1 MYQEQDS
8 ESLKKLQKI
17 AQQLEQNKQ
26 LRVIN
31 LDAGKGSYGQVV
43 IAEHLQQKS
52 HHAVKI
58 ISIFDGVDQVSQ
70 QKLIDAKKEALF
82 LKNINHQNIVK
93 YYDEF
98 QIGFNYF
105 IVMEKCEK
113 NLQQLIEDFK
123 NQATEIPKQI
133 FVNFACQILSAINY
147 LHDQKQMLRDLSL
160 RNILIDSENQ
170 IKLCDFGL
178 AKQVQDELTSS
189 LMLTSFPKGAPFYYP
204 PELFEQ
210 FQNNLGQ
217 NKKGYVQSFN
227 GDIWAFGICLYA
239 LAGASL
245 EECSQLKSKGYQ
257 KREYLGESL
266 NSILSQIL
274 SLDPSQRP
282 HILKLIEVFEGIKK
296 QIWTSDGN
304 QNLYKQYLE
313 KMQANQQYLA
323 YQFISVYCQIQQKN
337 EEQWSYL
344 GYTQYELK
352 FFSEAIKSYQKC
364 LEINP
369 KKDSY
374 YQILGIFYK
383 AKGMLDEAIKSYQ
396 KCLEINP
403 KKDSCYY
410 NLGIAYYD
418 KGMLDEAI
426 KSYQKCLE
434 INPKDD
440 SCYGNLGI
448 AYQAKGMLDEAIK
461 SYQKCLE
468 INPKDD
474 SCYFNLGNAYQAKG
488 MLDEA
493 IKSYQ
498 KCLEINPKL
507 DSCYNNLG
515 SAYDDKG
522 MLDEAIKSYQKC
534 LEINPKDDCCY
545 NNLGQTYYNKGMLD
559 EAIKSYQKCLEI
571 NPKKDSCYNKLG
583 NAYQAKGMLDEA
595 IKSYQK
601 CLEIN
606 PKNDNCYYNL
616 GIAYKAKGM
625 LDEAIKS
632 YQKCLLINPNHKN
645 CLNNL
650 KIALGK

>member
-8 ESLKKLQKI
+8 ESLKKLQRI

-113 NLQQLIEDFK
+113 NLQQLIQDFK

-178 AKQVQDELTSS
+178 AKQVQDELTYS

-217 NKKGYVQSFN
+217 NKKGYIQNFN

-257 KREYLGESL
+257 KRAYLGDSL
-266 NSILSQIL
+266 NLILSQVL

-282 HILKLIEVFEGIKK
+282 NILKLIEVFEGIKK
-296 QIWTSDGN
+296 QIWTSDGD

-313 KMQANQQYLA
+313 KKQANQWYLA
-323 YQFISVYCQIQQKN
+323 YQFINVCCQIQQKN
-337 EEQWSYL
+337 EGYWFYL
-344 GYTQYELK
+344 GYTQDKLK
-352 FFSEAIKSYQKC
+352 LFSEAIKSYQKC

-369 KKDSY
+369 K
-374 YQILGIFYK
+374 L
-383 AKGMLDEAIKSYQ
+383 
-396 KCLEINP
+396 
-403 KKDSCYY
+403 DSCY
-410 NLGIAYYD
+410 
-418 KGMLDEAI
+418 K
-426 KSYQKCLE
+426 
-434 INPKDD
+434 
-440 SCYGNLGI
+440 NLGI

-468 INPKDD
+468 INPKLDI
-474 SCYFNLGNAYQAKG
+474 CYYNLGNAYKAKG

-507 DSCYNNLG
+507 DSCYYNLG
-515 SAYDDKG
+515 NAYDDKG

-534 LEINPKDDCCY
+534 LEINPKNDRCY
-545 NNLGQTYYNKGMLD
+545 YNLGVSYYNKGMLD

-571 NPKKDSCYNKLG
+571 NPKLDSCYYNLG
-583 NAYQAKGMLDEA
+583 IAHVDKGMLDEA

-606 PKNDNCYYNL
+606 PKDDSCYYNL

-632 YQKCLLINPNHKN
+632 YQKCLLINPNHKK
-645 CLNNL
+645 CQNNL
-650 KIALGK
+650 KIALLYK

>member
-1 MYQEQDS
+1 MHQEQDS
-8 ESLKKLQKI
+8 EQLIKLQKI
-17 AQQLEQNKQ
+17 AQQLEQHKQ

-82 LKNINHQNIVK
+82 LKYINHQNIVK
-93 YYDEF
+93 FYDEF

-113 NLQQLIEDFK
+113 NLQQFIEDFK
-123 NQATEIPKQI
+123 NKATEIPIQI

-189 LMLTSFPKGAPFYYP
+189 LMLTSSPKGAPFYYP

-210 FQNNLGQ
+210 YKNNLGQ
-217 NKKGYVQSFN
+217 NKKGYIQNFN

-245 EECSQLKSKGYQ
+245 DECFQLKSNGYQ
-257 KREYLGESL
+257 KRAHLGESL
-266 NSILSQIL
+266 NLILSQVL

-282 HILKLIEVFEGIKK
+282 NILKLIEVFEGTKQ

-304 QNLYKQYLE
+304 QILYKQFLE
-313 KMQANQQYLA
+313 KKQANQWYLA
-323 YQFISVYCQIQQKN
+323 YQFISVCCQIQQKN
-337 EEQWSYL
+337 EDYWFYL
-344 GYTQYELK
+344 GITQYKLK
-352 FFSEAIKSYQKC
+352 LFSEAIKSYQKC

-369 KKDSY
+369 KLDSCY
-374 YQILGIFYK
+374 YNLGIAYYN
-383 AKGMLDEAIKSYQ
+383 KGMLDEAIKSYQ

-410 NLGIAYYD
+410 NLGKAYKA
-418 KGMLDEAI
+418 KGMLNEATQ
-426 KSYQKCLE
+426 SYQKCLE
-434 INPKDD
+434 INPKKH
-440 SCYGNLGI
+440 SCYYNLGI
-448 AYQAKGMLDEAIK
+448 VYKAKGMLDEAIK
-461 SYQKCLE
+461 SYQKSLE
-468 INPKDD
+468 TNPNLDR
-474 SCYFNLGNAYQAKG
+474 CYYNLG
-488 MLDEA
+488 
-493 IKSYQ
+493 I
-498 KCLEINPKL
+498 
-507 DSCYNNLG
+507 
-515 SAYDDKG
+515 AYDDKG

-534 LEINPKDDCCY
+534 L
-545 NNLGQTYYNKGMLD
+545 
-559 EAIKSYQKCLEI
+559 S
-571 NPKKDSCYNKLG
+571 
-583 NAYQAKGMLDEA
+583 
-595 IKSYQK
+595 
-601 CLEIN
+601 
-606 PKNDNCYYNL
+606 
-616 GIAYKAKGM
+616 
-625 LDEAIKS
+625 
-632 YQKCLLINPNHKN
+632 INPNHKN
-645 CLNNL
+645 CQDNL
-650 KIALGK
+650 KKALGK